1 MSPTSRFSSTSAATR
16 QWIVDHYKD
25 LAPAHPDSSRRVSAF
40 NEILLTGICDGDLSA
55 IEYNSALT
63 GPHLVALDTEMME
76 KLAALIS
83 TPDDPDG
90 PDQTKVATPSD
101 EDPDKGSDTVRGPEP
116 TVCGPGP
123 QIPQQRPLFALDL
136 IEVKIQDIRLKIQ
149 GIDTEYRRLVGQE
162 RDSRTVRR
170 MMRAEK
176 QVLVEQL
183 RKLIEARAAAKNAP
197 AAGIDDL
204 PALGLDPDALGLDL
218 TPAGAPA

>member
-1 MSPTSRFSSTSAATR
+1 M
-16 QWIVDHYKD
+16 
-25 LAPAHPDSSRRVSAF
+25 
-40 NEILLTGICDGDLSA
+40 
-55 IEYNSALT
+55 
-63 GPHLVALDTEMME
+63 
-76 KLAALIS
+76 
-83 TPDDPDG
+83 
-90 PDQTKVATPSD
+90 
-101 EDPDKGSDTVRGPEP
+101 
-116 TVCGPGP
+116 
-123 QIPQQRPLFALDL
+123 
-136 IEVKIQDIRLKIQ
+136 KIQDIRLKIQ